1 MKVGDLVKHIGK
13 RTSESLGLIMDFD
26 DEGDPIVEFYV
37 QDMES
42 GAYYTAD
49 VEVISESRRFSKNF
63 AVRHPW
69 NHWDGC

>member
-42 GAYYTAD
+42 GAYFAAEI
-49 VEVISESRRFSKNF
+49 EVISESR
-63 AVRHPW
+63 
-69 NHWDGC
+69 